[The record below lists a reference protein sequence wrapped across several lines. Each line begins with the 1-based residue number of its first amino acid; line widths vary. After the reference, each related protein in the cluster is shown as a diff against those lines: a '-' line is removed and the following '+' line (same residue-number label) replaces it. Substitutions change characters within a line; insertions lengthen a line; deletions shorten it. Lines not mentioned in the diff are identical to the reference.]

1 MRVAKD
7 PRALDPLTPT
17 YPVPVLG
24 GVALDPATVE
34 VLANRAR
41 VLQGRVGKGPFT
53 ADGGALGTGAQQTQV
68 VVRDPYGR
76 ETVVSDQRF
85 YVAPTLLRKGLTTW
99 EVAAGRVRQGESDY
113 GTLGAT
119 GSAAWGLNDRWTLRS
134 TAQTS
139 TDGKAN
145 VALGATTVLG
155 TYGTFDLELGTS
167 TQGGQRQ
174 AVAYDYR
181 GPRFGVRVEHQ
192 RQQDYW
198 RLRAP
203 SAVEV
208 EQRTR
213 GSVFWRPTPQWSL
226 RASYSD
232 VRTPRFRTAYADAGL
247 TWRGN
252 GHTVA
257 VSALRDLE
265 LKETRVEVGYSYDF
279 GRGKGVSV
287 RARQAPDATAW
298 AVQGRARPT
307 VLGTPVGLSASVDEG
322 AAGQTARA
330 NANWTTRAGWAQINA
345 EHGPSGTWASGSMAG
360 AVHLDRQGVT
370 FLGPAESFAVVDV
383 PGQAGVP
390 VRVGGRLVGK
400 TNAQGR
406 LVVGEVT
413 PMVPTEV
420 RVDDRA
426 LPLGTQLA
434 EIEQTATAGRQAGMH
449 LTFPV
454 LTETARTFRLT
465 GPAIEAGTVAKTA
478 TETTQVGY
486 DGVLYLEQPRPGLTV
501 DVEGV
506 CKAQLPAD
514 LGAAQTVAE
523 VACR

>member
-1 MRVAKD
+1 MR
-7 PRALDPLTPT
+7 
-17 YPVPVLG
+17 
-24 GVALDPATVE
+24 
-34 VLANRAR
+34 
-41 VLQGRVGKGPFT
+41 
-53 ADGGALGTGAQQTQV
+53 
-68 VVRDPYGR
+68 
-76 ETVVSDQRF
+76 
-85 YVAPTLLRKGLTTW
+85 
-99 EVAAGRVRQGESDY
+99 
-113 GTLGAT
+113 
-119 GSAAWGLNDRWTLRS
+119 
-134 TAQTS
+134 
-139 TDGKAN
+139 
-145 VALGATTVLG
+145 
-155 TYGTFDLELGTS
+155 LEH
-167 TQGGQRQ
+167 
-174 AVAYDYR
+174 
-181 GPRFGVRVEHQ
+181 E
-192 RQQDYW
+192 RQQGYW

-203 SAVEV
+203 GALEV

-265 LKETRVEVGYSYDF
+265 RKETRVEVGYSYDF

-287 RARQAPDATAW
+287 RARQAPDAIAW

-307 VLGTPVGLSASVDEG
+307 VLGTQVGLSASVDEG
-322 AAGQTARA
+322 ASGRTARA

-345 EHGPSGTWASGSMAG
+345 EHGPSSTWTSGSMAG

-383 PGQAGVP
+383 PRQAGVP

-454 LTETARTFRLT
+454 LTETARTLRLT

-486 DGVLYLEQPRPGLTV
+486 DGVLYLKQPRPGQTV
-501 DVEGV
+501 EVEGV